1 MKKQIK
7 AYNKNFILIAIGQI
21 ISTFGASLF
30 RFALSLYIL
39 DVTRSCRYFC
49 DCLRNLY
56 DSRLLMPLGG
66 AIADRFNRAHLMVMY
81 DITSSFIIL
90 CLFLLISIEKSAA
103 SIISI
108 TMIMLSII
116 STMYTPALNASI
128 PSLVDKNDIESANGI
143 VTAIQAS
150 SDVIAP
156 ILGGILYKLIV
167 FIFSLSLAVSPSFYL
182 LLWKSLSNYLSQSA
196 HKSKIS

>member
-1 MKKQIK
+1 
-7 AYNKNFILIAIGQI
+7 
-21 ISTFGASLF
+21 
-30 RFALSLYIL
+30 
-39 DVTRSCRYFC
+39 
-49 DCLRNLY
+49 
-56 DSRLLMPLGG
+56 
-66 AIADRFNRAHLMVMY
+66 MVMY

-90 CLFLLISIEKSAA
+90 CLFLLISIEKSSV

-116 STMYTPALNASI
+116 STMYTPAVNASI

-156 ILGGILYKLIV
+156 ILGGILYKLIGV
-167 FIFSLSLAVSPSFYL
+167 HILLIFSCIAFFYL
-182 LLWKSLSNYLSQSA
+182 LLWQSLSNYLSQSA
-196 HKSKIS
+196 RKSKIS